1 MNSFLFLQTY
11 QFSLLVLVRF
21 FFPSKIRL
29 CRSSSHK
36 IEDKH
41 QTLSAILVMLSM
53 KLIFFIIIYY
63 FLPWFVDIV
72 MELVILRLCFFCHS
86 SVSHYHCPGI
96 TYKGIHLFE
105 SSVKELIS
113 GNKSIWENQLVKQC
127 LMMNSYLWFSIS
139 SNNHLYYMLCMIII
153 QHKPH
158 NIQVIQFRYFFTL
171 AFCVIMYMCS
181 FGTC

>member
-1 MNSFLFLQTY
+1 
-11 QFSLLVLVRF
+11 
-21 FFPSKIRL
+21 
-29 CRSSSHK
+29 
-36 IEDKH
+36 
-41 QTLSAILVMLSM
+41 MLSM

-105 SSVKELIS
+105 SFVKVVIS